1 MKEKTYKK
9 KQKEL
14 ISRKKTKYNVEKEK
28 NTKLLLKNNVVFR
41 ALILGVAAIAVWRGL
56 WTLQD
61 LYLFPK
67 EPTLSCIVSIL
78 IGIIIFYIY
87 SEIQL

>member
-1 MKEKTYKK
+1 MKDDDEK
-9 KQKEL
+9 QL
-14 ISRKKTKYNVEKEK
+14 ISRKKTKYNVKKEK
-28 NTKLLLKNNVVFR
+28 NTKFLLKNNIVFR
-41 ALILGVAAIAVWRGL
+41 SLILGVAAIAVWRGL

-67 EPTLSCIVSIL
+67 EPVLSCIISIL